1 MSTISKNTNA
11 SNNPVPLPVMFAIEQ
26 NPPAANATSGA
37 YPIEPYSLIHQ
48 FNYLRSSINK
58 SGEDTLSGSTPDVMQ
73 VLLKIEATHTA
84 AVNYERMVNEAVDQ
98 LERDIA
104 ATKTYNDNSSTVF
117 LSSLEQ
123 SKSSLKEFTRQKE
136 HLLKKDLEGLFDQCF
151 DKLLKNGDESPS
163 DNNKWHYLCLA
174 GLLDA
179 IKASTS
185 SNPEKAASFC
195 SVFKAAPLPRS
206 ITTMLAQN
214 FTFFANNIV
223 SCVTEDLQKISRF
236 LFQQDTFTVTR
247 SDHKTMTQVFSLS
260 KTFNYAL
267 ALLHR
272 LLSSEA
278 FIADLGNHVHVT
290 TMDELFAVLLP
301 FWVMKDQADSP
312 FYLMFILPA
321 VQFVQRHL
329 HFLTETGGL
338 CQLLDSVSFVPAL
351 LTAHLCLLHQ
361 LSTEPLPM
369 VKKLFGDF
377 EGNSSE
383 SNIFL
388 SGSKSQAIALARWL
402 ITELWTML
410 SSTLCVLCQLD
421 SNKLNNIFIVA
432 MIFKTKNSAILKQLF
447 HQLLLLRELYK
458 EDPSQDNSN
467 VLSLNLVKKGWFIVN
482 WFIELLEIN
491 LGEDFWSLH
500 GLIDNNQPSK
510 EGENNESEHR
520 SQIQSHN
527 PKIPI
532 TEKTVLK
539 KRNSA
544 DSSNSSSDGFEMVGS
559 LSNKDI
565 FHEVAK
571 ILNSVKIPVQP
582 EDELPSEA
590 CELSKEVKE
599 FQELM
604 ESFKNTFIAWLEMLK
619 N

>member
-1 MSTISKNTNA
+1 MSTIGKNTNA
-11 SNNPVPLPVMFAIEQ
+11 SNDPVPLPVMFAVEQ
-26 NPPAANATSGA
+26 SPPAANATSGA
-37 YPIEPYSLIHQ
+37 YLIEPYSLIHQ
-48 FNYLRSSINK
+48 FNYLRASINK
-58 SGEDTLSGSTPDVMQ
+58 SGEDTFSGSTPEVMQ

-84 AVNYERMVNEAVDQ
+84 AVNYELRVNDAVDQ

-104 ATKTYNDNSSTVF
+104 AIKAYNNNGISSTA
-117 LSSLEQ
+117 LISSLKQ

-151 DKLLKNGDESPS
+151 VRLLKKGDKSLK
-163 DNNKWHYLCLA
+163 DDTKWHYLCLA
-174 GLLDA
+174 GLLDSM
-179 IKASTS
+179 KVSKS
-185 SNPEKAASFC
+185 LKPEQTASFC
-195 SVFKAAPLPRS
+195 SVFKAAPLSSS

-301 FWVMKDQADSP
+301 FWVMKDQTDSP

-458 EDPSQDNSN
+458 GTVD
-467 VLSLNLVKKGWFIVN
+467 L
-482 WFIELLEIN
+482 
-491 LGEDFWSLH
+491 LGESSTHWPNYLFVCLCH
-500 GLIDNNQPSK
+500 LQRTLP
-510 EGENNESEHR
+510 R
-520 SQIQSHN
+520 TIQ
-527 PKIPI
+527 
-532 TEKTVLK
+532 
-539 KRNSA
+539 
-544 DSSNSSSDGFEMVGS
+544 M
-559 LSNKDI
+559 
-565 FHEVAK
+565 
-571 ILNSVKIPVQP
+571 
-582 EDELPSEA
+582 
-590 CELSKEVKE
+590 
-599 FQELM
+599 
-604 ESFKNTFIAWLEMLK
+604 SFLWT
-619 N
+619 